1 MAARTTTADGLLP
14 APPGSRTRDAVSA
27 IKRVW
32 IEEGCIACSLCTSY
46 CPEVFLV
53 ENGDTC
59 EIKPDAPKWFLVK
72 DEQIRDAALDC
83 PVEVIKHD

>member
-1 MAARTTTADGLLP
+1 MSEP
-14 APPGSRTRDAVSA
+14 
-27 IKRVW
+27 IKKVW

-59 EIKPDAPKWFLVK
+59 VIKSDAGKWFLAK
-72 DEQIRDAALDC
+72 DEAIRDAALDC
-83 PVEVIKHD
+83 PVEVIKVEDAR